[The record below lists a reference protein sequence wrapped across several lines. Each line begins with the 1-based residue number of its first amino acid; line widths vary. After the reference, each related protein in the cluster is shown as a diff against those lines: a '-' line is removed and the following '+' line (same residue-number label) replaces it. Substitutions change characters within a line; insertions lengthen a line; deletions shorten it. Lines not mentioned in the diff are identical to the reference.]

1 MTKLLLVRFYR
12 TSSRVHMLVT
22 PFLHE
27 VIMGLMLG
35 DLHVEKPS
43 VKHNARL
50 QFKQSTINALYIA
63 HLYSLL
69 ESFCSSPPIWLSYFD
84 GRLNKLKTYTSLKL
98 QTVSIPCFNI
108 YRDSFYNN
116 LGVKFVPANISDSFT
131 AVSLA
136 Y

>member
-1 MTKLLLVRFYR
+1 MTTFLIRFYR
-12 TSSRVHMLVT
+12 TSASVHMFVT

-43 VKHNARL
+43 LKHNARL
-50 QFKQSTINALYIA
+50 QFKQSTINTPYIT
-63 HLYSLL
+63 HLYELL
-69 ESFCSSPPIWLSYFD
+69 IGFCGSPPIWLSYFD
-84 GRLNKLKTYTSLKL
+84 KRANKLKVYTSLKL
-98 QTVSIPCFNI
+98 QTLSLPCFNK
-108 YRDSFYNN
+108 YRELFYNEF
-116 LGVKFVPANISDSFT
+116 GIKFIPVNISDHFT